1 MATMNELRKYLN
13 YEFSTGGIT
22 GEDYKEFERKYIKYL
37 KKVAKENNWEVVKAS
52 KNHYCF
58 TAFFKRN
65 DKFVYFSISD
75 VRFFVNDWF
84 YNILIRT
91 AKSETDYT
99 GGQNYYTT
107 LQNLPNTLEKLAG
120 GIVWI

>member
-1 MATMNELRKYLN
+1 MKTLLPYLN
-13 YEFSTGGIT
+13 YEFSTGSIT
-22 GEDYKEFERKYIKYL
+22 GEDYKVFERKYIKYL
-37 KKVAKENNWEVVKAS
+37 KKIAKENNWEVVKAS

-99 GGQNYYTT
+99 GGQNHYTT
-107 LQNLPNTLEKLAG
+107 LQNLPNALEKLAG